1 MINPQDKDYLSTF
14 IDDFNYFPFSPKT
27 GTNANFYISEYKITT
42 DNSILPYDDK
52 SQDKGGIVID
62 KAQLMN
68 Y

>member
-42 DNSILPYDDK
+42 DNSILPYEDK
-52 SQDKGGIVID
+52 S
-62 KAQLMN
+62 
-68 Y
+68 